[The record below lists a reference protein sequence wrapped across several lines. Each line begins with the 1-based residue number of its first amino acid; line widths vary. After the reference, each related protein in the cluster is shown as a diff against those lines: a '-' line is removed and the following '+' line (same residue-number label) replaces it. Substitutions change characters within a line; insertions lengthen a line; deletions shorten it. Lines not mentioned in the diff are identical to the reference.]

1 MEGNNQKPPL
11 FIFAS
16 TTPGT
21 ANEEGLRVKFLLG
34 CELGYRLTGPST
46 LIFNIQAARID
57 RHRIVR
63 ESLDV
68 TPANVSIEPYTMPES
83 GNRYARLRR
92 IPEGTLTVRYDAEVE
107 LESHRQDPA
116 TIAEIPPGELPL
128 AVLPHLYP
136 SRYCPADMLRAWAA
150 QEFGALEPGH
160 GRVTAICNW
169 IYEHLE
175 YCRGSSDSRTSAS
188 DTLIARSGVCR
199 DFAHLGVSFCRALDI
214 PARFVSGYAWGL
226 EPADFHA
233 IFEAYLGDRWYLF
246 DPTRQANLDGVVRIG
261 VGRDAAEVSF
271 ATTFGAVEPTSMA
284 VWIEPSADRAAAD
297 DRTVEA
303 VSTAGVGP

>member
-1 MEGNNQKPPL
+1 LGSAVVHL
-11 FIFAS
+11 LAD
-16 TTPGT
+16 TPWK
-21 ANEEGLRVKFLLG
+21 ANKEDARVKFLLG
-34 CELGYRLTGPST
+34 CELGYQVSGPST
-46 LIFNIQAARID
+46 LIFNIEAARID
-57 RHRIVR
+57 RQRIVR

-68 TPANVSIEPYTMPES
+68 TPANVSIEPYIMPES
-83 GNRYARLRR
+83 NNRYARLRV
-92 IPEGTLTVRYDAEVE
+92 PAGALTVRYDAEVE
-107 LESHRQDPA
+107 LEADHQNPA
-116 TIAEIPPGELPL
+116 TIPEIPPRELPF

-136 SRYCPADMLRAWAA
+136 SRYCPADKLRSWAA

-188 DTLIARSGVCR
+188 DTLIERSGVCR
-199 DFAHLGVSFCRALDI
+199 DFAHLGVTFCRALDI

-233 IFEAYLGDRWYLF
+233 VFEAYLGDRWYLF
-246 DPTRQANLDGVVRIG
+246 DPTRQANLDGLVRIG

-271 ATTFGAVEPTSMA
+271 ATIFGQVEPTSMT
-284 VWIEPSADRAAAD
+284 VWIKPAADRAAD
-297 DRTVEA
+297 DRTIQA
-303 VSTAGVGP
+303 VSTASVGP

>member
-1 MEGNNQKPPL
+1 
-11 FIFAS
+11 
-16 TTPGT
+16 
-21 ANEEGLRVKFLLG
+21 LRVKFLLG
-34 CELGYRLTGPST
+34 CELGYQVTGPST
-46 LIFNIQAARID
+46 LILNIQAARID

-68 TPANVSIEPYTMPES
+68 TPASVSIEPYIMPES
-83 GNRYARLRR
+83 DNRYARLR
-92 IPEGTLTVRYDAEVE
+92 ISEGTLTVRYDAEVE

-116 TIAEIPPGELPL
+116 TIAEIPPGDLPL

-136 SRYCPADMLRAWAA
+136 SRYCPADTLRAWAA
-150 QEFGALEPGH
+150 REFGDLEPGH

-175 YCRGSSDSRTSAS
+175 YRRGSSDTRTSAC
-188 DTLIARSGVCR
+188 DTLLERSGVCR
-199 DFAHLGVSFCRALDI
+199 DFAHLGITFCRALDI

-233 IFEAYLGDRWYLF
+233 VFEAYLGDRWYLF
-246 DPTRQANLDGVVRIG
+246 DPTRQANLDGLVRIG

-271 ATTFGAVEPTSMA
+271 ATTFGEVAPTSMA
-284 VWIEPSADRAAAD
+284 VWIEPSPDRAAAD

-303 VSTAGVGP
+303 ISTAGVGP

>member
-1 MEGNNQKPPL
+1 M
-11 FIFAS
+11 
-16 TTPGT
+16 
-21 ANEEGLRVKFLLG
+21 KFRLG
-34 CELGYRLTGPST
+34 CELGYQAAGPST
-46 LIFNIQAARID
+46 LIFNIHAARIE
-57 RHRIVR
+57 RQKIVC

-68 TPANVSIEPYTMPES
+68 TPASVPVESYIMPES
-83 GNRYARLRR
+83 DNRYVRLR
-92 IPEGTLTVRYDAEVE
+92 IPEGMLTVRYDAEVE
-107 LESHRQDPA
+107 LEAHYQDPA
-116 TIAEIPPGELPL
+116 TILEIPPEDLPL

-136 SRYCPADMLRAWAA
+136 SRYCPADALRSWAA
-150 QEFGALEPGH
+150 REFGGLEPGH

-175 YCRGSSDSRTSAS
+175 YRRGSSDSRTSAC
-188 DTLIARSGVCR
+188 DTLIERSGVCR
-199 DFAHLGVSFCRALDI
+199 DFAHLGISFCRALDI

-246 DPTRQANLDGVVRIG
+246 DPTRQANLDGLVRIG

-271 ATTFGAVEPTSMA
+271 ATAFGEVEPVSMA
-284 VWIEPSADRAAAD
+284 VWIEPSLDRAAVD
-297 DRTVEA
+297 NRTIQA